1 MIYFLVLIF
10 FFLYSFV
17 LFIIDN
23 IYLLCLFFLFN
34 LIISLFVRISFKKH
48 FKVLVTN
55 LTFILFIILCNFL
68 FSSIE
73 ESLKVGI
80 RLFLAIDYTY
90 IMGNYFNP
98 SRIRMAFRYLF
109 SPLKLL
115 KVDIAALTLILSI
128 SLAFIPILMDEAK
141 MIKISLKSKGFD
153 FNFKNVIT
161 KPHIYLITFLNGLFD
176 RVDEIERSLQL
187 KGY

>member
-1 MIYFLVLIF
+1 
-10 FFLYSFV
+10 
-17 LFIIDN
+17 
-23 IYLLCLFFLFN
+23 
-34 LIISLFVRISFKKH
+34 
-48 FKVLVTN
+48 
-55 LTFILFIILCNFL
+55 
-68 FSSIE
+68 
-73 ESLKVGI
+73 
-80 RLFLAIDYTY
+80 
-90 IMGNYFNP
+90 MGNYFNP

-176 RVDEIERSLQL
+176 RVGGRKRKIL
-187 KGY
+187 